1 MPNIASYNAIDVGN
15 IASINGQDIA
25 AGGGAYNPVTD
36 SGTYTETV
44 PTSGLIKFGGI
55 RYSGGTVSSDSSES
69 YPRYAYGQ
77 QPVVNFSSD
86 KDGNHLRVAESKSDF
101 IHLTYGRYSAFGI
114 TSSGQMFEI
123 GASSSYME
131 GLDNNGNTWTQVT
144 GVGDSDTGWTDVS
157 SSYDGALA
165 INSGKM
171 YYIGLNSYG
180 QAGTG
185 NQTHSFSSFT
195 QVGSETDWQ
204 KVKRGRFYSLATKSS
219 SNVLY
224 SAGRNYTFMTGQGT
238 SSGNTTSWTAIDDT
252 NFTNSNITDFGINYD
267 GGYLITGGEVYVW
280 GDNDSNERFGTNT
293 TADIQVPTQTGKVG
307 GTFQTNWVTGAITQ
321 NSMHLINTSGEL
333 YHTGE
338 GSARRGDGANTDAK
352 DGNFVQIGTDTDWQ
366 EIYADATGVSNADY
380 GISALKGNKIFFW
393 GYNQFGGVIDGTL
406 GNTFTATVI
415 LDQTLAAGNVWTP
428 FLNRGAA
435 TQYAIAAIY

>member
-1 MPNIASYNAIDVGN
+1 
-15 IASINGQDIA
+15 
-25 AGGGAYNPVTD
+25 
-36 SGTYTETV
+36 
-44 PTSGLIKFGGI
+44 
-55 RYSGGTVSSDSSES
+55 
-69 YPRYAYGQ
+69 
-77 QPVVNFSSD
+77 
-86 KDGNHLRVAESKSDF
+86 
-101 IHLTYGRYSAFGI
+101 
-114 TSSGQMFEI
+114 
-123 GASSSYME
+123 
-131 GLDNNGNTWTQVT
+131 
-144 GVGDSDTGWTDVS
+144 
-157 SSYDGALA
+157 
-165 INSGKM
+165 
-171 YYIGLNSYG
+171 
-180 QAGTG
+180 
-185 NQTHSFSSFT
+185 
-195 QVGSETDWQ
+195 
-204 KVKRGRFYSLATKSS
+204 
-219 SNVLY
+219 
-224 SAGRNYTFMTGQGT
+224 MTGQGT

-252 NFTNSNITDFGINYD
+252 NFTNSGITDFGINYD

-307 GTFQTNWVTGAITQ
+307 GAFQTNWVTGAITQ

-338 GSARRGDGANTDAK
+338 GSARRGDGTSTDSK

-366 EIYADATGVSNADY
+366 EIYADPTGVSNADY

-406 GNTFTATVI
+406 GNTFTATLI